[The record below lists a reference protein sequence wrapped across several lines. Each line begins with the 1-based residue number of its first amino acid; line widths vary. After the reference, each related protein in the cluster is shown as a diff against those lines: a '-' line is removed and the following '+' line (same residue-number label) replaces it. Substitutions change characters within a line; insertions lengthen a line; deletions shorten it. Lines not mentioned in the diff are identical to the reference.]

1 MFTLFARPWQP
12 RLRRPRKLWRPVLLG
27 LVLMSF
33 LAGCQ
38 VDLHTKLSEADANDI
53 LGALLAAGLDARK
66 HSLDAGKTWNIS
78 VEEAQTV
85 PAIGVLRDNALPHE
99 RRATLGDLFKK
110 EGLISSPTE
119 ERVRFLYGI
128 QQSLADTLSKIDGVI
143 VARVHIVLPNNDP
156 LAPVTKPSS
165 ASIFVKY
172 RRGGEIQSLVPAIKN
187 LVVHAVEGLEYNQ
200 VTVTLVPASGSR
212 AADAQAAASEP
223 AKSSTSP
230 LLLPIVGALV
240 LLLVLLTGFGV
251 WRFKKGWRPLRSN
264 KGFQTAGDASD
275 VLTTDGAAH

>member
-1 MFTLFARPWQP
+1 LTKIDALE
-12 RLRRPRKLWRPVLLG
+12 G
-27 LVLMSF
+27 LV
-33 LAGCQ
+33 
-38 VDLHTKLSEADANDI
+38 T
-53 LGALLAAGLDARK
+53 GASG
-66 HSLDAGKTWNIS
+66 SLFGSTMC
-78 VEEAQTV
+78 T
-85 PAIGVLRDNALPHE
+85 
-99 RRATLGDLFKK
+99 RAT
-110 EGLISSPTE
+110 ITP
-119 ERVRFLYGI
+119 
-128 QQSLADTLSKIDGVI
+128 
-143 VARVHIVLPNNDP
+143 
-156 LAPVTKPSS
+156 
-165 ASIFVKY
+165 SIFVKY

-264 KGFQTAGDASD
+264 KGFQTAGNASD